1 MFGRLTVI
9 YLNIQSGFVLNP
21 DYLFLYVLEMIF
33 KYCPDIWISY
43 SYLDIRKINILMIQA
58 NNIDLMDVYA
68 GCPELLQDVSI
79 SFRECSRCQS
89 ERYCVLGVLKSPRGL
104 QIRDEML
111 SWLLNEYNVYCVEQE
126 MPGKL
131 FEYPALRFTQWLCTE
146 KGCDDVLYV
155 HTKGAGRPSDV

>member
-1 MFGRLTVI
+1 MMPA
-9 YLNIQSGFVLNP
+9 S
-21 DYLFLYVLEMIF
+21 
-33 KYCPDIWISY
+33 
-43 SYLDIRKINILMIQA
+43 
-58 NNIDLMDVYA
+58 NIDFMDVYA
-68 GCPELLQDVSI
+68 GCPESLQDVSI
-79 SFRECSRCQS
+79 LFRECNGRQS

-131 FEYPALRFTQWLCTE
+131 FEYPALRFAQWLCIE
-146 KGCDDVLYV
+146 KDCDDVLYV

>member
-1 MFGRLTVI
+1 MNIISIFSYPEIKYFKRKFN
-9 YLNIQSGFVLNP
+9 LNDLP
-21 DYLFLYVLEMIF
+21 D
-33 KYCPDIWISY
+33 
-43 SYLDIRKINILMIQA
+43 INILMRDYSD
-58 NNIDLMDVYA
+58 IDLMNVYA

-79 SFRECSRCQS
+79 SFRECSRRQS

-131 FEYPALRFTQWLCTE
+131 FEYQALRFAQWLCTE
-146 KGCDDVLYV
+146 KECEDVLYV
-155 HTKGAGRPSDV
+155 HTKGAGRPSDVQKKIRMMW

>member
-1 MFGRLTVI
+1 MNIIFIFRYPEI
-9 YLNIQSGFVLNP
+9 KYFKRKFNLNDLP
-21 DYLFLYVLEMIF
+21 D
-33 KYCPDIWISY
+33 
-43 SYLDIRKINILMIQA
+43 INILMRDYSD
-58 NNIDLMDVYA
+58 IDLMNVYA

-79 SFRECSRCQS
+79 SFRECSRRQS

-131 FEYPALRFTQWLCTE
+131 FEYPALRFAQWLCTE
-146 KGCDDVLYV
+146 KDCDDVLYV
-155 HTKGAGRPSDV
+155 HTKGAGRPSDVQKKIRKMW